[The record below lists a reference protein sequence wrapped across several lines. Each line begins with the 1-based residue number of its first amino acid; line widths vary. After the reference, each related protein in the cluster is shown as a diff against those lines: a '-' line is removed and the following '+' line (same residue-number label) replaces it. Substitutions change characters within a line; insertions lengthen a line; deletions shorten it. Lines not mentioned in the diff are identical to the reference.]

1 VPLHDISPP
10 VEEQLVLELERRI
23 LGAEWLD
30 VLPSRRRR
38 GLPFPLDQY
47 LAHTTSQA
55 CPYCTFRLRG
65 NGSMMN
71 MRQRRRSIRRRPLEL
86 LEADVE
92 HVVKT
97 SPRRQ
102 GEADSDVVD
111 QLDDAVGPVDFPL
124 VSGEGAMPRRDWPAE
139 ESQRVAV
146 LDEHRA
152 EPV

>member
-1 VPLHDISPP
+1 MGSPAPAIRARPHDISPP

-47 LAHTTSQA
+47 LAHTTSQT
-55 CPYCTFRLRG
+55 CLYCTFRLRG

-86 LEADVE
+86 LEEADVE

-102 GEADSDVVD
+102 GEVDSDVVD
-111 QLDDAVGPVDFPL
+111 QLDDAVGPV
-124 VSGEGAMPRRDWPAE
+124 EPRFKLARGG
-139 ESQRVAV
+139 
-146 LDEHRA
+146 LDQG
-152 EPV
+152 